1 MAKAGTLYQNAPP
14 PIYSLC
20 DKEEPLATAHVALRV
35 MSQAKKEVLEKLSP
49 CHILVLGMIFF

>member
-20 DKEEPLATAHVALRV
+20 AKEEPLAEAHVALRV
-35 MSQAKKEVLEKLSP
+35 MSQAKKEVLEKLLSY
-49 CHILVLGMIFF
+49 HILVLGMIFF